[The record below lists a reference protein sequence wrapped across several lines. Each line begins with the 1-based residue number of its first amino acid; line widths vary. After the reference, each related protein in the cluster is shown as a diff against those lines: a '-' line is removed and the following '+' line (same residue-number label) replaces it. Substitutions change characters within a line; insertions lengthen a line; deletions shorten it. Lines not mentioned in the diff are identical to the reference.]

1 MSTEKTYHKIDSI
14 LVSESENDS
23 IIYRLYENNIFHVIV
38 KEGEKVTMEMVNEG
52 YAFLEN
58 YGSGR
63 FYNIYEFKSFADVDP
78 DVREW
83 SSSEIDVKYTVVDAI
98 VINSIGQKILAD
110 FYLKINRPKQPTK
123 IFTSIDRA
131 IEWVNFKIELD
142 QG

>member
-83 SSSEIDVKYTVVDAI
+83 SSSEIDIKYTVVDAI

-110 FYLKINRPKQPTK
+110 FYLKINKPKQPTK
-123 IFTSIDRA
+123 IFTSIDKA
-131 IEWVNFKIELD
+131 IEWVNLKIELD

>member
-110 FYLKINRPKQPTK
+110 FYLKINKPKQPTK
-123 IFTSIDRA
+123 IFTSLDKA

>member
-83 SSSEIDVKYTVVDAI
+83 SSSEIDIKYTVVDAI

-110 FYLKINRPKQPTK
+110 FYLKINKPKQPTK
-123 IFTSIDRA
+123 IFTSIDKA